1 VLLNNVSVKKWVI
14 LVVDDVMVTREGVV
28 AILNRIASIESVKV
42 CENSTQALDEVRKV
56 RPNLILI
63 NLELKRHNGI
73 LLGRQLIEV
82 NSGLKVIV
90 YSKAQPDVLVS
101 EVYIKEH
108 LNSSGIRHNFQLTL
122 TGPTPGGNH
131 TLTIPLSLHGYICL
145 HNMTPKNLE
154 GNLASLISQG
164 GCIDP
169 EIGRLLFERIK
180 KYKLTPRE
188 VECAE
193 LISLGKSNQEV
204 ADDLGITRQA
214 VENLMNNIYH
224 KLSIKG
230 QPKDPARRVLL
241 ALTIQRWKGLGKN
254 KPD

>member
-1 VLLNNVSVKKWVI
+1 VVLNNVALKKWGI
-14 LVVDDVMVTREGVV
+14 LVIDDVMVTREGVV
-28 AILNRIASIESVKV
+28 AILNRTANVEFVKV
-42 CENSTQALDEVRKV
+42 CENSTQALDEVSNT
-56 RPNLILI
+56 RPALILI
-63 NLELKRHNGI
+63 NLELKQNNGI
-73 LLGRQLIEV
+73 LLGRQLIEL
-82 NSGLKVIV
+82 NSALKVIV
-90 YSKAQPDVLVS
+90 YSKAQNDVLAS
-101 EVYIKEH
+101 EVYIKEY

-122 TGPTPGGNH
+122 TGQTPGGNH
-131 TLTIPLSLHGYICL
+131 SLTIPLSLHGFICL
-145 HNMTPKNLE
+145 QNMTPTNFE
-154 GNLASLISQG
+154 RYLASLNSQG

-188 VECAE
+188 IECAE

-224 KLSIKG
+224 KFSIKG

-241 ALTIQRWKGLGKN
+241 ALTIQRWKGLG
-254 KPD
+254 